1 MDNLDNRERLMEGSA
16 AKRGGTPHMPSG
28 VEPWLCPLTGS
39 SSWFPARRDRAGAIS
54 LRSMMSVTMQSHS
67 NLGPAAG
74 REQAQVQGQAQIEVE
89 RALAEIR
96 AGRPVALR
104 GADPVLALS
113 VEALDGDLTAA
124 LAALAGTGARLVL
137 PAPRLRRL
145 GLADRARPARSP
157 CRRSTPPGSRPCPA
171 PRRRIDAPVA
181 PVSAG
186 DEAALAL
193 MALAQV
199 LPAVLVGAGRG
210 GASGTLAVEAA
221 AVAAYPGRQAAPCG
235 RSAGRRCRWRAPR
248 QRVRGLPRRRGAA
261 RPGGGGDRPADLSQ
275 PVAVRLHSA
284 CLTGDLFGSLKC
296 DCGDQLRG
304 TAGWMAQHGG
314 GIVLYLDQ
322 EGRGNGLANKI
333 RAYDLQARGLDT
345 YEADEALGFGLDQRR
360 FDFAAAMLKA
370 LGVTSVRLLSNNP
383 EKAASLEE
391 AGLTVVETQRA
402 LGRITPEN
410 IRYLTAKRDRAGHA
424 LDLDAFACLDV

>member
-1 MDNLDNRERLMEGSA
+1 
-16 AKRGGTPHMPSG
+16 
-28 VEPWLCPLTGS
+28 
-39 SSWFPARRDRAGAIS
+39 
-54 LRSMMSVTMQSHS
+54 MSVTMQSS
-67 NLGPAAG
+67 TSLDPAAG
-74 REQAQVQGQAQIEVE
+74 REQVQDQIDVE
-89 RALAEIR
+89 RAVAEIR

-104 GADPVLALS
+104 GEDPVLALS
-113 VEALDGDLTAA
+113 AEALDEGNLAS

-145 GLADRARPARSP
+145 GLAERTEAGAVALPVIDPARIEALAL
-157 CRRSTPPGSRPCPA
+157 RLDG
-171 PRRRIDAPVA
+171 RIDAPVA
-181 PVSAG
+181 PASAG

-199 LPAVLVGAGRG
+199 LPAVLVVPGE
-210 GASGTLAVEAA
+210 AVPPVALSVGVK
-221 AVAAYPGRQAAPCG
+221 AVAAYPRRQAASLRPV
-235 RSAGRRCRWRAPR
+235 SRAP
-248 QRVRGLPRRRGAA
+248 VPLAGAPESEFVVFRGGEGLRDQVAVVIG
-261 RPGGGGDRPADLSQ
+261 RPDPAE

-304 TAGWMAQHGG
+304 TARWMAQHGG

-345 YEADEALGFGLDQRR
+345 YEADETLGFGLDQRR
-360 FDFAAAMLKA
+360 FDFAAAMLTA
-370 LGVTSVRLLSNNP
+370 LGVSRVRLLSNNP
-383 EKAASLEE
+383 EKAASLEA

-402 LGRITPEN
+402 LGRVTPEN

-424 LDLDAFACLDV
+424 LDLDAFACLDVQGAP

>member
-1 MDNLDNRERLMEGSA
+1 
-16 AKRGGTPHMPSG
+16 
-28 VEPWLCPLTGS
+28 
-39 SSWFPARRDRAGAIS
+39 
-54 LRSMMSVTMQSHS
+54 MQSHS
-67 NLGPAAG
+67 LDPAAG
-74 REQAQVQGQAQIEVE
+74 REQIQQQIEVE
-89 RALAEIR
+89 RALAEVR

-113 VEALDGDLTAA
+113 VEALDGDAAAA
-124 LAALAGTGARLVL
+124 LTALAGTGARLVL

-145 GLADRARPARSP
+145 GLVDRQEAGAVALPVIDPARVEVLAL
-157 CRRSTPPGSRPCPA
+157 RLDG
-171 PRRRIDAPVA
+171 RIDAPVA
-181 PVSAG
+181 PVSSG

-199 LPAVLVGAGRG
+199 LPAVLVVPGEAMPP
-210 GASGTLAVEAA
+210 GTLAVGAE
-221 AVAAYPGRQAAPCG
+221 AVAAYPGRQAAALRPV
-235 RSAGRRCRWRAPR
+235 SRAP
-248 QRVRGLPRRRGAA
+248 VPLASAPDSEFVVFRGGEGLRDQVAVVVG
-261 RPGGGGDRPADLSQ
+261 RPDLSE

-370 LGVTSVRLLSNNP
+370 LGVTRVRLLSNNP
-383 EKAASLEE
+383 EKAASLEA

-402 LGRITPEN
+402 FGRITPEN